1 MVGRGWQ
8 VGGCVCSGEAV
19 GNVSACGGMVELAA
33 MAEGSS
39 GESEEVFF
47 AFFFLF
53 CFYFFFSF
61 SLLQC

>member
-19 GNVSACGGMVELAA
+19 GNVSACGGTVELTA

-39 GESEEVFF
+39 RESEEVFF
-47 AFFFLF
+47 AFFFV